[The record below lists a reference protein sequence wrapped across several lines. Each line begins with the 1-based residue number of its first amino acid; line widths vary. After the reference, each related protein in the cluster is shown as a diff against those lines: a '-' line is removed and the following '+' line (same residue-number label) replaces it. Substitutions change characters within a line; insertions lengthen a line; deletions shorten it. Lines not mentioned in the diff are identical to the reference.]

1 MKKVILK
8 LDELSCPSC
17 MVKINKAVAEIPG
30 VTNSKVLFNAS
41 KVKLD
46 LDEQQN
52 SAQAVAKVVE
62 DLGYQVLEIKEK
74 ELI

>member
-17 MVKINKAVAEIPG
+17 MVKINKAVAEVPG

>member
-1 MKKVILK
+1 
-8 LDELSCPSC
+8 

-46 LDEQQN
+46 LNEQQN
-52 SAQAVAKVVE
+52 SAQTVAKVVE

>member
-1 MKKVILK
+1 MKKIILK

>member
-46 LDEQQN
+46 LNEQQN
-52 SAQAVAKVVE
+52 SAQTVAKVVE

>member
-1 MKKVILK
+1 MKKIILK

-46 LDEQQN
+46 LNEQQN

>member
-46 LDEQQN
+46 LNEQQN